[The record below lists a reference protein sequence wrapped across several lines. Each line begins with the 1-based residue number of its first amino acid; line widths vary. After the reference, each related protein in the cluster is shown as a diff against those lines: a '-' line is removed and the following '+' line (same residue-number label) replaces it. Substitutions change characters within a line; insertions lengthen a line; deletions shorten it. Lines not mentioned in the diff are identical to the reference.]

1 MRALNLYDELNAL
14 GIRFEP
20 IGFVKA
26 PAYPY
31 GTYVDDADVHQPD
44 TNTGVRTVLHRV
56 TIEMYSSVL
65 KDLESRVK
73 PLESWLNG
81 LALNYTKRPRFIVDE
96 DHYAMTYSLQYTT
109 KERNET
115 S

>member
-1 MRALNLYDELNAL
+1 MKALNLHDELNGL

-31 GTYVDDADVHQPD
+31 GIYVDDATVRQPD
-44 TNTGVRTVLHRV
+44 ENIGRRVITHRIS
-56 TIEMYSSVL
+56 IEVYHSDLKLLEAASLSV
-65 KDLESRVK
+65 DG
-73 PLESWLNG
+73 WLNQHV
-81 LALNYTKRPRFIVDE
+81 LNYTKQPRYVIDE
-96 DHYAMTYSLQYTT
+96 DHYAMTYHLQSST
-109 KERNET
+109 KQRNEA